1 MDNLGEPNGRRIPPA
16 QPSVARGLSRL
27 RRHWDLLAVALLM
40 LGALPTLWLSPRTVN
55 VSPTEINLID
65 DSWILD
71 TSFKASR
78 GLWLGRDVAFTYG
91 PLFQWLWS
99 APSRWM
105 GISMGA
111 IYDSCVT
118 LPLWCTY
125 LFGYLT
131 LTLLLPEQPAWKRFV
146 LLLLLGVF
154 WATVEGRIAFA
165 VVLFAV
171 FLRGWYAVQEHIL
184 SPVLLGCCAALLC
197 AAAFLYSTDTGI
209 YALAGLAL
217 SFAGVAWDGRGK
229 LHMLRTYASAL
240 LAFALAS
247 LVLVIVINAFMAKPF
262 DFRFWKN
269 TLAIFSGYR
278 WIEPASMSKPGKI
291 RLLATLIASG
301 IVFSVR
307 GFIAHRD
314 DFSITARSGFLLSAF
329 GLCFLTMQSGLVRSD
344 VGHIVVASYATV
356 FLTGVVL
363 FSFVSRIASAV
374 AVVLAVTC
382 SLMFGGQPSLLAAL
396 RYNYEQLRRPS
407 TTCPPRFV
415 EFDRVCYPDEFAK
428 TLQTTAGF
436 LQQHSGPRDFMVVFP
451 FQNIF
456 GIASRRNV
464 AGGVLQ
470 SYLVSGPY
478 LSQVDIAGLER
489 AAAPVGLYLPDG
501 NLSAP
506 IDGVPNF
513 TRSPEVWLWMFR
525 HYRGEQ
531 ELVPGI
537 LGLQRDDSRADSI
550 AMQVQPLNIAGRYAI
565 PRRHAIL
572 ELGGVTWPVAG
583 ADFLRLRL
591 KVRYSPWWK
600 IRKPARLVLEI
611 ERADSSD
618 DLKPFIVQPNV
629 SSEVW
634 FYPWD
639 DTDLAHYFGADETRW
654 RTGSRPAIVRLR
666 LLVMPLDWVSVKPDV
681 IEVQSADAIRFGMAR

>member
-1 MDNLGEPNGRRIPPA
+1 MDKLGESNSGRSWPA
-16 QPSVARGLSRL
+16 QQSAPRGLSRL
-27 RRHWDLLAVALLM
+27 RRHWDLLAVVLLM
-40 LGALPTLWLSPRTVN
+40 LGAFPTLWLSPRTVI

-71 TSFKASR
+71 TAFKASR

-131 LTLLLPEQPAWKRFV
+131 LVLLLPEQPAWKRFV
-146 LLLLLGVF
+146 LLLLLGMF

-171 FLRGWYAVQEHIL
+171 FLRGWYAVQEHL
-184 SPVLLGCCAALLC
+184 LGPVLLGCCGALLC
-197 AAAFLYSTDTGI
+197 GAAFLYSTDTGI

-217 SFAGVAWDGRGK
+217 SFAGVAWEGRGK
-229 LHMLRTYASAL
+229 LHRLRDYAAVL
-240 LAFALAS
+240 LAFAVAS
-247 LVLVIVINAFMAKPF
+247 LVLVIVVNAFMASPF
-262 DFRFWKN
+262 NFRFWKN
-269 TLAIFSGYR
+269 ALAIFSGYR

-291 RLLATLIASG
+291 RLLAVLVASG
-301 IVFSVR
+301 IVFAVR
-307 GFIAHRD
+307 GFSSHRS
-314 DFSITARSGFLLSAF
+314 DFSITARSGFLLSTF
-329 GLCFLTMQSGLVRSD
+329 GFCFLTLQSGLVRSD
-344 VGHIVVASYATV
+344 LGHIVVASYATV
-356 FLTGVVL
+356 FLTGVGL
-363 FSFVSRIASAV
+363 FSFPSRIASAV
-374 AVVLAVTC
+374 AVLLAVTC
-382 SLMFGGQPSLLAAL
+382 SLAFGGQPSLLTAL
-396 RYNYEQLRRPS
+396 RYNYDQFRHPS
-407 TTCPPRFV
+407 TTCPPRFL

-436 LQQHSGPRDFMVVFP
+436 LQQHSGPRDFMAVFP

-470 SYLVSGPY
+470 SYLVSGPH

-501 NLSAP
+501 NLSVP

-537 LGLQRDDSRADSI
+537 FGLRRDDSRVESI
-550 AMQVQPLNIAGRYAI
+550 AMQVKPLNITASYPI
-565 PRRHAIL
+565 PRRHTTL
-572 ELGGVTWPVAG
+572 DLRGVTWPVGG

-591 KVRYSPWWK
+591 KVHYSLLWK
-600 IRKPARLVLEI
+600 IRKPERLVLEI

-629 SSEVW
+629 SSDVW

-654 RTGSRPAIVRLR
+654 RTGARPAITHLR
-666 LLVMPLDWVSVKPDV
+666 ILVMPLDWVSVQPEM
-681 IEVQSADAIRFGMAR
+681 IEVQSVDAIKFGMAR

>member
-1 MDNLGEPNGRRIPPA
+1 
-16 QPSVARGLSRL
+16 
-27 RRHWDLLAVALLM
+27 LLAVALLM

-184 SPVLLGCCAALLC
+184 SPVLLGCCDACLC
-197 AAAFLYSTDTGI
+197 LAAFLYSTDTGI

>member
-16 QPSVARGLSRL
+16 QPSVARGPSRL

>member
-1 MDNLGEPNGRRIPPA
+1 
-16 QPSVARGLSRL
+16 L

>member
-1 MDNLGEPNGRRIPPA
+1 MDNLGESNGGRTLLA
-16 QPSVARGLSRL
+16 QKSASPLFRL
-27 RRHWDLLAVALLM
+27 RRHWDLLAVILLM
-40 LGALPTLWLSPRTVN
+40 LGALPTFWLSPRTLN
-55 VSPTEINLID
+55 ASPTEINLID

-71 TSFKASR
+71 TAFKASR

-99 APSRWM
+99 APSRLM

-131 LTLLLPEQPAWKRFV
+131 LVLLLPEQPAWKRFV
-146 LLLLLGVF
+146 LLLLLGMF

-171 FLRGWYAVQEHIL
+171 FLRGWYAVQERTL
-184 SPVLLGCCAALLC
+184 NPVLLGCCAALLC
-197 AAAFLYSTDTGI
+197 AAAFLYSADTGV

-217 SFAGVAWDGRGK
+217 SFAGAAWDGRGK
-229 LHMLRTYASAL
+229 SHMVSAYTSTL
-240 LAFALAS
+240 FAFVVAS
-247 LVLVIVINAFMAKPF
+247 LVLVIAINAFMAKPF
-262 DFRFWKN
+262 DFRLWKN
-269 TLAIFSGYR
+269 ALAIFSGYR

-291 RLLATLIASG
+291 RLLAVLIISG

-307 GFIAHRD
+307 GLSSRRG
-314 DFSITARSGFLLSAF
+314 DFSITARPGFLLSAF

-344 VGHIVVASYATV
+344 VGHIIVASYATV

-363 FSFVSRIASAV
+363 FSFPFRVASAG
-374 AVVLAVTC
+374 AVLLAVAC
-382 SLMFGGQPSLLAAL
+382 SLMFGGQPSLLSAL
-396 RYNYEQLRRPS
+396 RYNYEQVRHPS
-407 TTCPPRFV
+407 TTCPSRFV

-428 TLQTTAGF
+428 TLQTTAAF
-436 LQQHSGPRDFMVVFP
+436 LQQHSGPRDFMAVFP

-501 NLSAP
+501 NLSTP
-506 IDGVPNF
+506 VDGIPNF

-537 LGLQRDDSRADSI
+537 FGLQRDDSRVESI

-572 ELGGVTWPVAG
+572 QLGGVTWPVGG

-591 KVRYSPWWK
+591 TVRYSLWWK

-629 SSEVW
+629 PSEIW

-639 DTDLAHYFGADETRW
+639 DTDLAHYFSAEETRW
-654 RTGSRPAIVRLR
+654 RTGSRPPIVRLR

-681 IEVQSADAIRFGMAR
+681 IEVQSVDAIRFGIAR

>member
-184 SPVLLGCCAALLC
+184 SPVLLGCCDACLC
-197 AAAFLYSTDTGI
+197 LAAFLYSTDTGI

-363 FSFVSRIASAV
+363 FSFPSRIASAV
-374 AVVLAVTC
+374 AVLLAVTC
-382 SLMFGGQPSLLAAL
+382 SFMFGGEPSLLAAL

-407 TTCPPRFV
+407 TTCPARFV

-591 KVRYSPWWK
+591 KVRYGPWWK